1 MMDLLS
7 PKIIFLMYIG
17 GLKDISLVC
26 FRLSFDHQMMQYNNS
41 SELIKMTKMSSY
53 VSGLAVDWVHERI
66 YFCEGGSIM
75 EFDLLSGNSRRLPV
89 AFTLISYCSDVVMDP
104 YNR

>member
-1 MMDLLS
+1 MDLLS

-26 FRLSFDHQMMQYNNS
+26 FRFSFDHQMMQYNNS
-41 SELIKMTKMSSY
+41 SELIKMSSSI
-53 VSGLAVDWVHERI
+53 SGLAVDWVHERI

-75 EFDLLSGNSRRLPV
+75 EFDMLSGNSRRLPV
-89 AFTLISYCSDVVMDP
+89 AFTLSSYCVDVVMDP
-104 YNR
+104 CNR